1 MTEQKVEGPVQTYSI
16 GKMRFGQAVANS
28 TKKSILFALL
38 MLSFT
43 FLAFSAKAGDWQGSV
58 VDKDGVPHMMNPSQP
73 IETPVSLKLEELWRV
88 SGDESEDF
96 LFGVLIQIASDDQG
110 NIYVLDS
117 QLHQV
122 MVFTSKGEYIRSI
135 GRQGEGPGE
144 FNRPSDLFLTPDD
157 HVAVMQGMPGKIV
170 LLTTEGEPA
179 GNHPVPETEDGG
191 MQMFSAGQLAGDQ
204 LVLSAERFSRREDGM
219 TISSALIGIDKTGKQ
234 VATYF
239 EQEDKRDFAN
249 LTFEEKKMRNNA
261 VTWSA
266 GSDGHVYA
274 SDNFDAYHIK
284 VFKPDGTLER
294 VIEREYESR
303 VRSAEEIEENTPRVM
318 IRRGNQSQS
327 PEVKASDTD
336 RDVQRIYPR
345 EDGTLWVLSSHGAF
359 DAPEGAIA
367 TFDVFNAEG
376 KFIRQVTLEGEGSYR
391 GDGFHFVKDRF
402 YVVTGLRSARRA
414 MFGAGEEDTDES
426 EEDEPMGIICY
437 DMSQIVQS
445 MK

>member
-1 MTEQKVEGPVQTYSI
+1 MQAYEI
-16 GKMRFGQAVANS
+16 GEIRSGLAAENV
-28 TKKSILFALL
+28 TKKSVVLFLLIL
-38 MLSFT
+38 SV
-43 FLAFSAKAGDWQGSV
+43 AFFSSSAEAGDWRGSE
-58 VDKDGVPHMMNPSQP
+58 VDKDGIPHMMNPSQP

-144 FNRPSDLFLTPDD
+144 FNRPSDLFMTPDG
-157 HVAVMQGMPGKIV
+157 HIAVMQGMPGKIV
-170 LLTTEGEPA
+170 LLTPEGEPA
-179 GNHPVPETEDGG
+179 GNHPVPEAEDGG

-204 LVLSAERFSRREDGM
+204 LVLSAERFSRRDDGM

-249 LTFEEKKMRNNA
+249 LSFEEKKMRNNA

-266 GSDGHVYA
+266 GSDGRIYA
-274 SDNFDAYHIK
+274 SDNFDAYYIK
-284 VFKPDGTLER
+284 IYKPDGTLER

-303 VRSAEEIEENTPRVM
+303 ARSAEEIEENTPRVM
-318 IRRGNQSQS
+318 IRRGNQAQR
-327 PEVKASDTD
+327 PEVKASETD
-336 RDVQRIYPR
+336 RDIQRIYPR
-345 EDGTLWVLSSHGAF
+345 EDGTVWVLSSHGAF

-367 TFDVFNAEG
+367 TFDVYDPEG
-376 KFIRQVTLEGEGSYR
+376 RFVRQVTLEGEGSFKR
-391 GDGFHFVKDRF
+391 DGFHFVKDRF

-414 MFGAGEEDTDES
+414 MFGAGDEEADE
-426 EEDEPMGIICY
+426 EEQEPMGIICY
-437 DMSQIVQS
+437 DMSQIIQS